1 MCSNGVMCD
10 GKRDELKDLCFDM
23 MKNLLIEMKSF
34 NDLDNY
40 DTEDIFELINRVD
53 SHWEGVGKMLLD
65 IVVNFIYVTLAVS
78 WMITIMMTVLYFKY
92 NIANYTVKTMQIAYI
107 RSLSLTLAVIY
118 FYHITQN
125 I

>member
-1 MCSNGVMCD
+1 
-10 GKRDELKDLCFDM
+10 
-23 MKNLLIEMKSF
+23 
-34 NDLDNY
+34 
-40 DTEDIFELINRVD
+40 
-53 SHWEGVGKMLLD
+53 MLLD

-78 WMITIMMTVLYFKY
+78 WMITIMMTVLYFKF

-125 I
+125 IN